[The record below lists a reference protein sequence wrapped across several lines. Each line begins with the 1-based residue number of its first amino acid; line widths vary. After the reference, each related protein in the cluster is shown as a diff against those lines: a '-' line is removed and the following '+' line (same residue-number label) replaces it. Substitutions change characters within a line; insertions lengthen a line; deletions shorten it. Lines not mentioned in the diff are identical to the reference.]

1 MVAWLHLTC
10 QPLLRGYNTLLD
22 FNSELEG
29 SEYAMSSK
37 AIVTTLLDAVTVYDF
52 TYVRNF
58 KTNNKSLIDDHN
70 KVWDELSVVL
80 EDSDRREA
88 KVRAQEQRNALR
100 AEKVASADVA
110 QLLSTLVDAKFAD
123 MSASS
128 AKKSFPKCK
137 KCGTQHP
144 GVCIAGNRLRWVS

>member
-29 SEYAMSSK
+29 IEYAMSSK
-37 AIVTTLLDAVTVYDF
+37 AIVTTLLDAVIVYDF

-80 EDSDRREA
+80 EDSDRRKA
-88 KVRAQEQRNALR
+88 MVRAQEQRNAYYTLKRPRVQIWLR
-100 AEKVASADVA
+100 CCRHWLMPS
-110 QLLSTLVDAKFAD
+110 LLTCLHHRRRRPFPIVREVWHSTPRRLHR
-123 MSASS
+123 
-128 AKKSFPKCK
+128 
-137 KCGTQHP
+137 GT
-144 GVCIAGNRLRWVS
+144 GCVG